1 MKFYGSCQHSGKEP
15 VTRYLHIEGD
25 ETFGGQKVFLS
36 PQMLSSRGSHPGI
49 SGLSLGQLPAG
60 GRHKVGEHEIVVE
73 RIDFSDVLEAAQV
86 VILPAQSVPAGQND
100 VLRIEEAPDIGLA
113 SVSVEFG
120 SETDSGSL
128 NRTEDES
135 SFTDQIAWVS
145 GETVRST
152 VTGATPVTDF
162 ALEQDVV
169 RTVGHPDDRTL
180 VRLPNGSR
188 PLPDFPSP
196 NMMTGSDKAVFL
208 PDRAEAVPVSSPLP
222 EQQSSLVDGSVL
234 VDGFI
239 TENLRVGPVLSA
251 STNRAKQISIASDIQ
266 VTRDTNSLARGAGD
280 LLADVGRFVSFEPD
294 KTSHTSNTAKHGTL
308 VLEDVSQMARSNG
321 SVLRNTPEMETGK
334 DLPATT
340 RKAGVVQLPVSG
352 PIALPQVI
360 PLPFPKGLEAQPV
373 VQVEATEPVVDHSGK
388 TFEQAV
394 LPPAQNARLALPVTI
409 TPVPADIVGL
419 AEKLASTTPALDASS
434 VEPLGM
440 AAEAALEVVG
450 GQSAPAMRGE
460 FSANPS
466 VMPRMIV
473 HQIFDATLRAVERP
487 VDLILDPQE
496 LGKVRISMVMAENGI
511 TISILAERP
520 ETLDLIRRHIDHL
533 AHELRQI
540 GYGTIGFT
548 FGQHNRGRD
557 SAQAWTGAPEVAAS
571 TVVGVPSQEGQG
583 ANQRDAGLDIR
594 V

>member
-1 MKFYGSCQHSGKEP
+1 M
-15 VTRYLHIEGD
+15 
-25 ETFGGQKVFLS
+25 FLS

-135 SFTDQIAWVS
+135 SFTDQIAWAS

-266 VTRDTNSLARGAGD
+266 VTRDTNSLQ
-280 LLADVGRFVSFEPD
+280 
-294 KTSHTSNTAKHGTL
+294 NT
-308 VLEDVSQMARSNG
+308 
-321 SVLRNTPEMETGK
+321 
-334 DLPATT
+334 
-340 RKAGVVQLPVSG
+340 
-352 PIALPQVI
+352 
-360 PLPFPKGLEAQPV
+360 
-373 VQVEATEPVVDHSGK
+373 
-388 TFEQAV
+388 
-394 LPPAQNARLALPVTI
+394 
-409 TPVPADIVGL
+409 
-419 AEKLASTTPALDASS
+419 
-434 VEPLGM
+434 
-440 AAEAALEVVG
+440 
-450 GQSAPAMRGE
+450 
-460 FSANPS
+460 
-466 VMPRMIV
+466 V
-473 HQIFDATLRAVERP
+473 H
-487 VDLILDPQE
+487 
-496 LGKVRISMVMAENGI
+496 
-511 TISILAERP
+511 
-520 ETLDLIRRHIDHL
+520 
-533 AHELRQI
+533 
-540 GYGTIGFT
+540 
-548 FGQHNRGRD
+548 
-557 SAQAWTGAPEVAAS
+557 
-571 TVVGVPSQEGQG
+571 
-583 ANQRDAGLDIR
+583 
-594 V
+594 